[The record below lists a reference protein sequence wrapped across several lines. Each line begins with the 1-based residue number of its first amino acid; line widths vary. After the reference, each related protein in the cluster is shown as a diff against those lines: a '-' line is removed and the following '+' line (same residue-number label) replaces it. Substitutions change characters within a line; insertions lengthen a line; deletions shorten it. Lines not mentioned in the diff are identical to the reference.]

1 MAVSLDTL
9 PVELYYAILSHI
21 PTWDLQPTVLAL
33 TRATPHSAI
42 PAHLIFD
49 YVRLTH
55 GRQVVQLYS
64 RLRKSPEDA
73 DRVRLFVLECWT
85 VDADVVVNLMA
96 LLHNLKELTL
106 FIGPN
111 FTPEHLEDM
120 FKKPKEGLRSI
131 SLRFRP

>member
-1 MAVSLDTL
+1 MAVSLESL
-9 PVELYYAILSHI
+9 PIELYYAILSHI
-21 PTWDLQPTVLAL
+21 PAWDMQPTVLAL
-33 TRATPHSAI
+33 TRAAPRTAI
-42 PAHLIFD
+42 PSHLIFE
-49 YVRLTH
+49 YIRLKH
-55 GRQVVQLYS
+55 GEQVIQLYQ

-73 DRVRLFVLECWT
+73 NRVRHFVLECWT
-85 VDADVVVNLMA
+85 VDADVIVNLMA

-120 FKKPKEGLRSI
+120 FKNPKDSLKSI